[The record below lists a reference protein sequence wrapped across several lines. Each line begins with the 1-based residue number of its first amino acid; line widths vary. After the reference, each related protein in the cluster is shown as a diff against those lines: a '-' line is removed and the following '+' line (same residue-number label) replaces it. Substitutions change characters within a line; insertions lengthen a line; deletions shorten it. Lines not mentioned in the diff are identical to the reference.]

1 MIKWTGETGI
11 ENCRYKNLIDLYN
24 AIKSNAVYPVHI
36 HAEPRSVNI
45 MDNKFG
51 AICFYDSRVSPP
63 FLVGTIDYDGDN
75 YVVVSDLIKNE
86 KFARYNHDFHS
97 KRSKDFKKAL
107 KVALTYIRPASWESV
122 AQSSRRDISVH
133 LAEWSNKPAQAIN
146 NHIRYRISKEDVYGE
161 ITHAIEMN
169 ARFKT
174 DVFNDAMEI
183 ILANREEVKRREAL
197 NLTHLF
203 VFINAQ
209 GMYESNVWTGAK
221 SDDELPEE
229 VRMKLGMLRLLDEP
243 KTNSSGTILDEVGT
257 RCGNYFWVF
266 IEESTRKL
274 LTGGANAD
282 RV

>member
-1 MIKWTGETGI
+1 VIKWTGETGI
-11 ENCRYKNLIDLYN
+11 ENCRYKNLIDFYN
-24 AIKSNAVYPVHI
+24 AVKANAVYPVHI

-63 FLVGTIDYDGDN
+63 FPVGTIDYDGDN

-86 KFARYNHDFHS
+86 KFARYNSDFHS

-133 LAEWSNKPAQAIN
+133 LAEWNNKPAQAIN
-146 NHIRYRISKEDVYGE
+146 NHIRYNISREDVYGE

>member
-1 MIKWTGETGI
+1 VIKWTGETGI

-24 AIKSNAVYPVHI
+24 AIKSNAIYPVHI
-36 HAEPRSVNI
+36 HAEPRSVNVT
-45 MDNKFG
+45 DNKFG

-63 FLVGTIDYDGDN
+63 FLVGTIDYDSEN
-75 YVVVSDLIKNE
+75 YIVVSELIKNE
-86 KFARYNHDFHS
+86 RFARYNHDFHS

-146 NHIRYRISKEDVYGE
+146 NHIRYQISRDIVYEEIIKTIEQGGE
-161 ITHAIEMN
+161 
-169 ARFKT
+169 FKT
-174 DVFNDAMEI
+174 EMFNEAVKV
-183 ILANREEVKRREAL
+183 ILENREEAKRREAL
-197 NLTHLF
+197 SLTYLF

-221 SDDELPEE
+221 SDDELPDE

-274 LTGGANAD
+274 LTAD
-282 RV
+282 TSTDRD

>member
-1 MIKWTGETGI
+1 VIKWTGETNI

-24 AIKSNAVYPVHI
+24 AVKANAVYPVHI
-36 HAEPRSVNI
+36 HAEPRSVGVI
-45 MDNKFG
+45 DNKFG

-75 YVVVSDLIKNE
+75 YIVVSDLIKNE
-86 KFARYNHDFHS
+86 KFARYNSDFHS
-97 KRSKDFKKAL
+97 KRSKDIKKAL

-122 AQSSRRDISVH
+122 AQSSRRDISVY
-133 LAEWSNKPAQAIN
+133 LTEWNNKPAQAIN
-146 NHIRYRISKEDVYGE
+146 NHIRYNISREDVYGE

-183 ILANREEVKRREAL
+183 ILANREEAKRREAL

-209 GMYESNVWTGAK
+209 GMYESNVWTGTK

-274 LTGGANAD
+274 LTAATTAD

>member
-1 MIKWTGETGI
+1 
-11 ENCRYKNLIDLYN
+11 
-24 AIKSNAVYPVHI
+24 
-36 HAEPRSVNI
+36 

-274 LTGGANAD
+274 LTAATTAD

>member
-11 ENCRYKNLIDLYN
+11 ENCRYKNLMDLYN
-24 AIKSNAVYPVHI
+24 AVKLKAVYSVHI
-36 HAEPRSVNI
+36 NAEPRSVSQT
-45 MDNKFG
+45 DNKFG
-51 AICFYDSRVSPP
+51 AICFYDSRVNPP
-63 FLVGTIDYDGDN
+63 FLVGTIDYDREN
-75 YVVVSDLIKNE
+75 YIVVSNLIENE
-86 KFARYNHDFHS
+86 RFARYNHEFHS

-107 KVALTYIRPASWESV
+107 KLALTYIRPVSWELV
-122 AQSSRRDISVH
+122 AQSSRKEISGH
-133 LAEWSNKPAQAIN
+133 LTEWSTKPAQSIS
-146 NHIRYRISKEDVYGE
+146 NHIRYRISSNIIYEEIIKTIEQGGE
-161 ITHAIEMN
+161 
-169 ARFKT
+169 FKT
-174 DVFNDAMEI
+174 GAFNEAVKI
-183 ILANREEVKRREAL
+183 ILENREEAKRREAL
-197 NLTHLF
+197 RLKHLF

-266 IEESTRKL
+266 VEEHTHKL
-274 LTGGANAD
+274 LTGGTNAD

>member
-1 MIKWTGETGI
+1 VIKWTGETGI

-24 AIKSNAVYPVHI
+24 AIKSNAIYPVHI
-36 HAEPRSVNI
+36 HAEPRSVNVT
-45 MDNKFG
+45 DNKFG

-63 FLVGTIDYDGDN
+63 FLVGTIDYDSEN
-75 YVVVSDLIKNE
+75 YIVVSELIKNE
-86 KFARYNHDFHS
+86 RFARYNHDFHS

-146 NHIRYRISKEDVYGE
+146 NHIRYQISRDIVYEEIIKTIEQGGE
-161 ITHAIEMN
+161 
-169 ARFKT
+169 FKT
-174 DVFNDAMEI
+174 EMFNEAVKV
-183 ILANREEVKRREAL
+183 ILENREEAKRREAL
-197 NLTHLF
+197 SLTYLF

-209 GMYESNVWTGAK
+209 GMYESNVWAGAK

-274 LTGGANAD
+274 LTAD
-282 RV
+282 TSTDKV

>member
-1 MIKWTGETGI
+1 VIKWTGETSI

-274 LTGGANAD
+274 LTAATTAD

>member
-1 MIKWTGETGI
+1 VIKWTGETGI
-11 ENCRYKNLIDLYN
+11 ENCRYKNLIGFYN
-24 AIKSNAVYPVHI
+24 AVKANAVYPVHI
-36 HAEPRSVNI
+36 NAEPRSVNI

-63 FLVGTIDYDGDN
+63 FPVGTIDYDGEN
-75 YVVVSDLIKNE
+75 YIVTSDLIKNE

-97 KRSKDFKKAL
+97 KRSKDIKKAL
-107 KVALTYIRPASWESV
+107 KVALTYIRPASWELV
-122 AQSSRRDISVH
+122 AQSSRRDIRTH
-133 LAEWSNKPAQAIN
+133 LAEWNNKPAQAIDY
-146 NHIRYRISKEDVYGE
+146 HIRYQISRDIVYEEIIKTMEQGGE
-161 ITHAIEMN
+161 
-169 ARFKT
+169 FKT
-174 DVFNDAMEI
+174 AAFNEAI
-183 ILANREEVKRREAL
+183 KVILENREEVKRREAL

-203 VFINAQ
+203 VFVNAQ

-243 KTNSSGTILDEVGT
+243 KTNSSGAILDEVGT

-266 IEESTRKL
+266 VEESTHKL
-274 LTGGANAD
+274 LTGGTNAD

>member
-1 MIKWTGETGI
+1 VIKWTGETGI
-11 ENCRYKNLIDLYN
+11 ENCRYKNLIDFYN

-36 HAEPRSVNI
+36 HAEPRSVNVT
-45 MDNKFG
+45 DNKFG

-63 FLVGTIDYDGDN
+63 FLVGTIDYDSEN
-75 YVVVSDLIKNE
+75 YIVVSGLIKNE

-107 KVALTYIRPASWESV
+107 KVALTYIRPASWELV

-146 NHIRYRISKEDVYGE
+146 NHIRYRISREDVYGE

-174 DVFNDAMEI
+174 DVFNDAI
-183 ILANREEVKRREAL
+183 KVILENREEAKRREAL

-209 GMYESNVWTGAK
+209 GMYESNVWTGTK

-266 IEESTRKL
+266 IEEPTRKL
-274 LTGGANAD
+274 LTAD
-282 RV
+282 TSADKV

>member
-1 MIKWTGETGI
+1 VIKWTGETGI

-63 FLVGTIDYDGDN
+63 FLVGAIDYDGDN
-75 YVVVSDLIKNE
+75 YIIASELIKNE

-97 KRSKDFKKAL
+97 KRSKDIKKAL

-146 NHIRYRISKEDVYGE
+146 NHIRYRISREDVYGE

-174 DVFNDAMEI
+174 DVFNDAI
-183 ILANREEVKRREAL
+183 KVILENREEVKRREAL

-209 GMYESNVWTGAK
+209 GMYESNVWTGTK

-266 IEESTRKL
+266 IEEPTRKL
-274 LTGGANAD
+274 LTAD
-282 RV
+282 TSADKV

>member
-24 AIKSNAVYPVHI
+24 AVKANAIYPVHI
-36 HAEPRSVNI
+36 HAEPRSVNVT
-45 MDNKFG
+45 DNKFG

-63 FLVGTIDYDGDN
+63 FLVGTIDYDSEN
-75 YVVVSDLIKNE
+75 YIVVSDLIKNE

-146 NHIRYRISKEDVYGE
+146 NHIRYQISRDIVYEEIIKTIEQGGE
-161 ITHAIEMN
+161 
-169 ARFKT
+169 FKT
-174 DVFNDAMEI
+174 EMFNEAVKV
-183 ILANREEVKRREAL
+183 ILENREEAKRREAL
-197 NLTHLF
+197 SLTYLF

-274 LTGGANAD
+274 LTAD
-282 RV
+282 TSTDKV

>member
-36 HAEPRSVNI
+36 HAEPRSVNQ
-45 MDNKFG
+45 MDSKFG

-75 YVVVSDLIKNE
+75 YIVASELIKNE

-133 LAEWSNKPAQAIN
+133 LAEWNNKPAQAIN
-146 NHIRYRISKEDVYGE
+146 NHIRYQISEEDVYGE
-161 ITHAIEMN
+161 ITHAIEQN
-169 ARFKT
+169 AKFKT
-174 DVFNDAMEI
+174 DGFNDAI
-183 ILANREEVKRREAL
+183 KVILDNREEAKRREAL
-197 NLTHLF
+197 SLTYLF

-266 IEESTRKL
+266 VEESTRKL
-274 LTGGANAD
+274 LTGGTNAD

>member
-1 MIKWTGETGI
+1 VIKWTGETGI
-11 ENCRYKNLIDLYN
+11 ENCRYKNLIDFYN
-24 AIKSNAVYPVHI
+24 AVKANAVYPVHI
-36 HAEPRSVNI
+36 HAEPRSVNVT
-45 MDNKFG
+45 DNKFG

-63 FLVGTIDYDGDN
+63 FLVGTIDYDSEN
-75 YVVVSDLIKNE
+75 YIVVSGLIKNE

-122 AQSSRRDISVH
+122 AQSSRRDISLH

-146 NHIRYRISKEDVYGE
+146 NHIRYQISRDIVYEEIIKTIEQGGE
-161 ITHAIEMN
+161 
-169 ARFKT
+169 FKT
-174 DVFNDAMEI
+174 EMFNEAVKV
-183 ILANREEVKRREAL
+183 ILENREEAKRREAL
-197 NLTHLF
+197 SLTYLF

-274 LTGGANAD
+274 LTAD
-282 RV
+282 TSTDKV

>member
-1 MIKWTGETGI
+1 VIKWTGETGI

>member
-1 MIKWTGETGI
+1 VIKWTGETGI

-24 AIKSNAVYPVHI
+24 AVKSKAVYPVHI
-36 HAEPRSVNI
+36 NAEPLIVNQT
-45 MDNKFG
+45 DNKFG
-51 AICFYDSRVSPP
+51 SICFYDSRVNPP
-63 FLVGTIDYDGDN
+63 FLVGRIDYDSEN
-75 YVVVSDLIKNE
+75 YIVVSALIKNE
-86 KFARYNHDFHS
+86 RFAKYNHDFHS

-107 KVALTYIRPASWESV
+107 KVALTYIRPVSWELV
-122 AQSSRRDISVH
+122 AQSSRREISGH
-133 LAEWSNKPAQAIN
+133 LTEWNNKPAQTIN
-146 NHIRYRISKEDVYGE
+146 NHIRYQISRDIVYEEIIKTMEQGGE
-161 ITHAIEMN
+161 
-169 ARFKT
+169 FKT
-174 DVFNDAMEI
+174 DAFNEAVKV
-183 ILANREEVKRREAL
+183 ILDNREEAKRREAL

-209 GMYESNVWTGAK
+209 GMYESNVWTGTK

-274 LTGGANAD
+274 LTAD
-282 RV
+282 TSTDKV

>member
-24 AIKSNAVYPVHI
+24 AVKSNAIYPVHI
-36 HAEPRSVNI
+36 HAEPRSVNVT
-45 MDNKFG
+45 DNKFG

-63 FLVGTIDYDGDN
+63 FLVGTIDYDSEN
-75 YVVVSDLIKNE
+75 YIVVSSLIKNE

-107 KVALTYIRPASWESV
+107 KVALTYIRPASWELV
-122 AQSSRRDISVH
+122 ARSSRREISGH
-133 LAEWSNKPAQAIN
+133 LTEWSNKPAQAIN

-161 ITHAIEMN
+161 ITHAIEQN
-169 ARFKT
+169 EKFKT
-174 DVFNDAMEI
+174 DGFNDAI
-183 ILANREEVKRREAL
+183 KVILENREEAKRREAL
-197 NLTHLF
+197 SLTYLF

-274 LTGGANAD
+274 LTADTSTD

>member
-1 MIKWTGETGI
+1 VIKWTGETGI

-36 HAEPRSVNI
+36 HAEPRSVSQ

-75 YVVVSDLIKNE
+75 YIVVSDLIKNE

-146 NHIRYRISKEDVYGE
+146 NHIRYQISRDIVYEEIIKTIEQGGE
-161 ITHAIEMN
+161 
-169 ARFKT
+169 FKT
-174 DVFNDAMEI
+174 EMFNEAVKV
-183 ILANREEVKRREAL
+183 ILENREEAKRRETL
-197 NLTHLF
+197 SLTYLF

-274 LTGGANAD
+274 LTAD
-282 RV
+282 TSTDKV

>member
-1 MIKWTGETGI
+1 VIKWTGETGI
-11 ENCRYKNLIDLYN
+11 ENCRYKNLIDFYN

-36 HAEPRSVNI
+36 NAEPRSVNI

-63 FLVGTIDYDGDN
+63 FLVGTIDYDSEN
-75 YVVVSDLIKNE
+75 YIVVSGLIKNE
-86 KFARYNHDFHS
+86 KFARYNSDFHS

-122 AQSSRRDISVH
+122 AQSSRRDISGH
-133 LAEWSNKPAQAIN
+133 LVEWSNKPAQAIN
-146 NHIRYRISKEDVYGE
+146 NHIRYKISREDVYGE

-174 DVFNDAMEI
+174 DVFNDAI
-183 ILANREEVKRREAL
+183 KVILENREEAKRREAL
-197 NLTHLF
+197 SLTHLF

-243 KTNSSGTILDEVGT
+243 KTNSSGAILDEVGT

-266 IEESTRKL
+266 VEESTHKL

>member
-1 MIKWTGETGI
+1 
-11 ENCRYKNLIDLYN
+11 
-24 AIKSNAVYPVHI
+24 
-36 HAEPRSVNI
+36 

-51 AICFYDSRVSPP
+51 AVCFYDSRVSPP

-75 YVVVSDLIKNE
+75 YIIASELIKNE
-86 KFARYNHDFHS
+86 KFARYNSDFHS
-97 KRSKDFKKAL
+97 KRSKDIKKAL

-122 AQSSRRDISVH
+122 AQSSRRDISLH

-146 NHIRYRISKEDVYGE
+146 NHIRYQISRDIVYEEIIKTIEQGGE
-161 ITHAIEMN
+161 
-169 ARFKT
+169 FKT
-174 DVFNDAMEI
+174 EMFNEAVKV
-183 ILANREEVKRREAL
+183 ILENREEAKRREAL
-197 NLTHLF
+197 SLTYLF

-209 GMYESNVWTGAK
+209 GMYESNVWAGAK

-274 LTGGANAD
+274 LTAD
-282 RV
+282 TSTDKV

>member
-1 MIKWTGETGI
+1 VIKWTGETGI
-11 ENCRYKNLIDLYN
+11 ENCRYKNLIDFYN
-24 AIKSNAVYPVHI
+24 AIKANAVYPVHI
-36 HAEPRSVNI
+36 NAEPRSVNI

-63 FLVGTIDYDGDN
+63 FPVGTIDYDGEN
-75 YVVVSDLIKNE
+75 YIVTSDLIKNE

-97 KRSKDFKKAL
+97 KRSKDIKKAL
-107 KVALTYIRPASWESV
+107 KVALTYIRPASWELV
-122 AQSSRRDISVH
+122 AQSSRREIGLH
-133 LAEWSNKPAQAIN
+133 LAEWNNKPAQAIN
-146 NHIRYRISKEDVYGE
+146 NHIRYNISREDVYGE

-174 DVFNDAMEI
+174 DVFNDAI
-183 ILANREEVKRREAL
+183 KVILANREEVKRREAL
-197 NLTHLF
+197 SLTYLF

-229 VRMKLGMLRLLDEP
+229 IRMKLGMLRLLDEP

>member
-1 MIKWTGETGI
+1 VIKWTGETGI
-11 ENCRYKNLIDLYN
+11 ENCRYKNLIDFYN
-24 AIKSNAVYPVHI
+24 AIKANAVYPVHI
-36 HAEPRSVNI
+36 HAEPRSVNVT
-45 MDNKFG
+45 DNKFG

-63 FLVGTIDYDGDN
+63 FLVGTIDYDSEN
-75 YVVVSDLIKNE
+75 YIVVSGLIKNE

-107 KVALTYIRPASWESV
+107 KVALTYIRPASWELV

-146 NHIRYRISKEDVYGE
+146 NHIRYRISREDVYGE

-174 DVFNDAMEI
+174 DVFNDAI
-183 ILANREEVKRREAL
+183 KVILENREEAKRREAL

-209 GMYESNVWTGAK
+209 GMYESNVWTGTK

-282 RV
+282 KV